1 MTRRGPRPWSL
12 EQSGDESRRAAI
24 VRWVLLAIAVVV
36 LNASLTFGNVWPTL
50 AVHVTGD
57 ISIELAAC
65 VLGLVLARGW
75 LERRRS
81 GRAVPVA
88 ERCLAVLWVV
98 LIAARYIDVTLR
110 SLYGRSINLYWDLRF
125 VPDVGAMFAF
135 VANPWLA
142 AAVVLGVVIVPVL
155 LYLPCRWAL
164 HQIGRA
170 TTHSRARV
178 VLGGA
183 AAGALVL
190 WGAQRVN
197 EEILPAIRFA
207 EPVTQAY
214 AHVVAEF
221 AGEVTGA
228 GLRALGPPPR
238 IESDFARVSGA
249 DVLLVF
255 VESYGDVSW
264 SRPEFARA
272 LAAGRERLA
281 RDIAETNR
289 AVVSALV
296 ESTTFGGESWLAHIS
311 LLSGTEVRDQRTNVR
326 LMAQSRDTLVK
337 AFGRHGYRTVA
348 IMPGLLRGWPEGSFY
363 GFDTIYDHTRLD
375 YQGPPFGWWDVN
387 DQFALARVDAVE
399 IAPSSRPPAFIVFP
413 TITTHAPF
421 TPAPPY
427 QPDWARVLTPDA
439 YDAAELDRAWSEQ
452 PDWLDLGPSYV
463 RALDYVHATFG
474 GYLRLR
480 ADRDLVMIL
489 IGDHQPPG
497 LVSGAG
503 ASWDVPVHV
512 IASRPH
518 VLDRLRRHGF
528 RDGLAP
534 GRPAVAR
541 MDTLLTTLL
550 DAFGDDEVST
560 AAARR

>member
-1 MTRRGPRPWSL
+1 VS
-12 EQSGDESRRAAI
+12 
-24 VRWVLLAIAVVV
+24 VHWVLLAIAVVV
-36 LNASLTFGNVWPTL
+36 LNASLTFSNVWPTL
-50 AVHVTGD
+50 AVHINGD
-57 ISIELAAC
+57 ISLELAAC
-65 VLGLVLARGW
+65 VLGLVL
-75 LERRRS
+75 ERRS
-81 GRAVPVA
+81 PGRAMRVA
-88 ERCLAVLWVV
+88 VRCLAVLWVV
-98 LIAARYIDVTLR
+98 LIVARYIDVTLR

-142 AAVVLGVVIVPVL
+142 AGFILGVVLIPVL
-155 LYLPCRWAL
+155 LYLASRWAL
-164 HQIGRA
+164 YQIGRA
-170 TTHSRARV
+170 ASHPRARV
-178 VLGGA
+178 VLGGV
-183 AAGALVL
+183 AAGALLL
-190 WGAQRVN
+190 WGAQRLD
-197 EEILPAIRFA
+197 ERILPAVRFA

-221 AGEVTGA
+221 AYEATGA

-238 IESDFARVSGA
+238 MASDFARVRGA
-249 DVLLVF
+249 DVLLIF

-264 SRPEFARA
+264 SRPEFAQA
-272 LAAGRERLA
+272 LAAGRARLA

-289 AVVSALV
+289 SVVSALV

-311 LLSGTEVRDQRTNVR
+311 LLSGTEVRDQRTSVR

-399 IAPSSRPPAFIVFP
+399 IAPASRPPAFVVFP

-452 PDWLDLGPSYV
+452 PDWLNLGPSYV
-463 RALDYVHATFG
+463 RALDYVNATFG

-480 ADRDLVMIL
+480 AGRDLVMIL

-503 ASWDVPVHV
+503 ASWNVPIHV
-512 IASRPH
+512 IASRPE

-534 GRPAVAR
+534 GRKAVAR

-550 DAFGDDEVST
+550 DAFGDDDVNT